1 MKTFHVRE
9 SVRALH
15 HVFTTP
21 RKLASFPL
29 PDHLR
34 TIRSAKSLSASDGI
48 RSRPL

>member
-15 HVFTTP
+15 HVLTTP

-34 TIRSAKSLSASDGI
+34 KIRSAKSPTAFDGI
-48 RSRPL
+48 RSKPL